1 VAVRGVQD
9 TATRRAA
16 VPGGAVAVS
25 PSPGRSRGSSIPRVA
40 LRSRTAAFGAAILL
54 VVTLCAVLAPVIAP
68 YHPNEQSISERF
80 LPPVGVEREGRGGTT
95 AHWLGTDHLGR
106 DILSRIVYGARI
118 SLLVGLSAVAISGT
132 LGILLGLL
140 AGYHGGRLD
149 ALIMRV
155 ADVQLAFP
163 FILLAIAI
171 VAVLGQGLRNVI
183 IVLGL
188 AGWVVFARVVR
199 GDVLSIR
206 ERDFILAARTIGAS
220 DRTILL
226 RHLLPNVVTPVIVIA
241 SFTVANV
248 IILEAA
254 LSFLGLGVEPAIPT
268 WGAMLADG
276 RQYLSVVWW
285 PATLPG
291 LAIMLTVLSINM
303 IGDRLRDVLDPRL
316 KHL

>member
-1 VAVRGVQD
+1 VARHAGALDGELAVPLTPGR
-9 TATRRAA
+9 ARRASVLRA
-16 VPGGAVAVS
+16 
-25 PSPGRSRGSSIPRVA
+25 A
-40 LRSRTAAFGAAILL
+40 LRSRTATFGAATLL
-54 VVTLCAVLAPVIAP
+54 VVALCGLLAPLVAP
-68 YHPNEQSISERF
+68 YNPNEQSISERF
-80 LPPVGVEREGRGGTT
+80 LPPIGLERGSQVGTT
-95 AHWLGTDHLGR
+95 AHWFGTDHLGR
-106 DILSRIVYGARI
+106 DILSRIVHGARI
-118 SLLVGLSAVAISGT
+118 SLLVGLSAVLISGM
-132 LGILLGLL
+132 LGVLLGLL

-155 ADVQLAFP
+155 ADIQLAFP

-171 VAVLGQGLRNVI
+171 VAVLGQGVRNVI

-206 ERDFILAARTIGAS
+206 EREFILAARTIGAS

-226 RHLLPNVVTPVIVIA
+226 RHVLPNVSTPVVIIA

-303 IGDRLRDVLDPRL
+303 IGDWLRDILDPRL